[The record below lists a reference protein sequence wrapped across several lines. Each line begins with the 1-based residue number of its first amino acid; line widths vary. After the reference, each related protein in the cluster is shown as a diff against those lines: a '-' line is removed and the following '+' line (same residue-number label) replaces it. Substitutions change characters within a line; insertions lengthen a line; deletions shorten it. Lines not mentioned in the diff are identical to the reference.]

1 MYQFLKKF
9 STFFFFFFVYTLV
22 QQKWNTVY
30 FCTTSFV
37 LAEIT
42 FKKINQQI
50 SFKNSLLAD
59 EILYENSFKNDKKI
73 SNHQKIRGKIKFKIT
88 TWYVILLI
96 LFLGIQEKTKI
107 LNKYQIKYINSKYKL
122 NYDAFFIKTIVSI
135 FTLNTWIIVQ
145 MNVQVYCYVF
155 WQEDCIKLHITYLKM
170 LKIMYIFE

>member
-1 MYQFLKKF
+1 M
-9 STFFFFFFVYTLV
+9 
-22 QQKWNTVY
+22 
-30 FCTTSFV
+30 
-37 LAEIT
+37 
-42 FKKINQQI
+42 
-50 SFKNSLLAD
+50 
-59 EILYENSFKNDKKI
+59 
-73 SNHQKIRGKIKFKIT
+73 
-88 TWYVILLI
+88 ILLI